1 MTDDPHGHL
10 AVTVDADSLEWWTAH
25 FLRLTTDDQL
35 ATRCARV
42 HAENETLKRRLAG
55 VKPPPQPST
64 DERENLLRS
73 LAHAVRS
80 DNPNRARTLAQQEFL
95 TR

>member
-1 MTDDPHGHL
+1 MS
-10 AVTVDADSLEWWTAH
+10 VDQDALEWWTAH

-35 ATRCARV
+35 ADRCARV
-42 HAENETLKRRLAG
+42 HAENETLRRRLAG
-55 VKPPPQPST
+55 VKPPPQPSA

-73 LAHAVRS
+73 LAQAVRS
-80 DNPNRARTLAQQEFL
+80 DDLTRARTLAHQETL

>member
-1 MTDDPHGHL
+1 M
-10 AVTVDADSLEWWTAH
+10 TVDADALEWWTAH

-35 ATRCARV
+35 AHRCART
-42 HAENETLKRRLAG
+42 HAENETLRRRLAG
-55 VKPPPQPST
+55 IKPPPQPSA

-73 LAHAVRS
+73 LAQAVRS
-80 DNPNRARTLAQQEFL
+80 DDLSRARSLAHQETL

>member
-1 MTDDPHGHL
+1 
-10 AVTVDADSLEWWTAH
+10 
-25 FLRLTTDDQL
+25 
-35 ATRCARV
+35 
-42 HAENETLKRRLAG
+42 LAG

-73 LAHAVRS
+73 LAQAVRS
-80 DNPNRARTLAQQEFL
+80 ENLSRARSLAHQETT